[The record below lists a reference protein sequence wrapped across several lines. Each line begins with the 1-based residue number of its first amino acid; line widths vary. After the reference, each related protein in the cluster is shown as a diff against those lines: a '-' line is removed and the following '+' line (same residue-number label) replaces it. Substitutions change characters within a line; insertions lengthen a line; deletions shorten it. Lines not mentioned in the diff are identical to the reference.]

1 INPSGPNQPIKK
13 GRCLDEKLGIWEG
26 VNKFIY
32 EKSNKTIEKMA
43 AYSMIQFPMTSCGCF
58 ECIAAVLPSCNGW
71 MVVDRDYAGETP
83 CGMKFSTLAG
93 MVGGGNQTPGF
104 MGHSKRY
111 IASRKYMRADGGLKR
126 LCWMPKHLKE
136 ELRELL
142 QKRCD
147 EMGIPDFIDKIAD
160 ETIATTE
167 EEVLEFMQKVGH
179 PALEMEPLF

>member
-1 INPSGPNQPIKK
+1 
-13 GRCLDEKLGIWEG
+13 
-26 VNKFIY
+26 
-32 EKSNKTIEKMA
+32 
-43 AYSMIQFPMTSCGCF
+43 
-58 ECIAAVLPSCNGW
+58 
-71 MVVDRDYAGETP
+71 
-83 CGMKFSTLAG
+83 

-126 LCWMPKHLKE
+126 LCWMPKQLKE

-142 QKRCD
+142 QKRC
-147 EMGIPDFIDKIAD
+147 EEIGIPDFIDKIAD